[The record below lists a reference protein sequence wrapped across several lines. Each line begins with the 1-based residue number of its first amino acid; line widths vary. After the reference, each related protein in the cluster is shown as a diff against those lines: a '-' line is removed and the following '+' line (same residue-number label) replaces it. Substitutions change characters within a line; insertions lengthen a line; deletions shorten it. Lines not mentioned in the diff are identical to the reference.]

1 VSSDSDDERERQ
13 RIEEVYSAY
22 ERDAPRVLNWQYAAA
37 LRFMRV
43 TKWDAVRR
51 MLAREGIRPGSGPVV
66 DLGAGDGDD
75 GLHLLEL
82 GWGER
87 QYLAF
92 DLRPEGMRPI
102 RMLAPRALC
111 VASQASRMPLQDESV
126 EIVHQSTMLTSIID
140 AGRREAV
147 YAEIRRV
154 VAPGGSFL
162 SYDMRRSN
170 PWNRNTQPVTL
181 PELRRAFAGWRTRS
195 ASITALPPLLR
206 RLAHLGPPAWR
217 MAEAIPFLRTHLLFL
232 ARKP

>member
-13 RIEEVYSAY
+13 RIRKVYSAY

-75 GLHLLEL
+75 GLHLLEV
-82 GWGER
+82 GWSEEE
-87 QYLAF
+87 YLAF
-92 DLRPEGMRPI
+92 DLRPEGMLPI
-102 RMLAPRALC
+102 RSAAPRALC
-111 VASQASRMPLQDESV
+111 VATQASRMPLLDESV
-126 EIVHQSTMLTSIID
+126 ELVHQSTMLSSILD
-140 AGRREAV
+140 AERRAAV

-154 VAPGGSFL
+154 VARGGLFL
-162 SYDMRRSN
+162 SYDMRRRN
-170 PWNRNTQPVTL
+170 PWNRNTEPVTL
-181 PELRRAFAGWRTRS
+181 PELHGAFTGWRTRS
-195 ASITALPPLLR
+195 ASLTAVPPLLR
-206 RLAHLGPPAWR
+206 RLARIGPPAWSL
-217 MAEAIPFLRTHLLFL
+217 AEAIPFLRTHLLFL